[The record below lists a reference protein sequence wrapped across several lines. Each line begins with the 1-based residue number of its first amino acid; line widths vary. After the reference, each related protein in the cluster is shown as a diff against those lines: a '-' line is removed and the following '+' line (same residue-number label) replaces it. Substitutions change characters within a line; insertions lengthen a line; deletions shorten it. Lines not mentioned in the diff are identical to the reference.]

1 MTRFPRSLMPVRLLA
16 LATGLLLCGT
26 ASAGWTI
33 STRPAADPSV
43 AAGAVLVYPTIGD
56 ASADALRAALVE
68 YAARADI
75 RRLDAMVAH
84 RLVDDRAFQREL
96 AAALRRSAPR
106 ELTAALESSGNMH
119 NPRVVPLRAHV
130 EQSILETPTLQ
141 ALEAVLSTHGLG
153 FARAGI
159 EKFVVTG
166 PPEEPLF
173 SFMLFLRIHPVPTP
187 DHAPR

>member
-1 MTRFPRSLMPVRLLA
+1 MTLLPRSVMPVRLLA
-16 LATGLLLCGT
+16 LVVGLFLCGP
-26 ASAGWTI
+26 ASAGWTVESRPSADR
-33 STRPAADPSV
+33 STPAN
-43 AAGAVLVYPTIGD
+43 AVLMYPDSGD
-56 ASADALRAALVE
+56 ASADALRTALLE

-96 AAALRRSAPR
+96 ATALHRSAPR
-106 ELTAALESSGNMH
+106 ELAGALESSGNMH

-130 EQSILETPTLQ
+130 ERSVLETPTLQ

-166 PPEEPLF
+166 PPDEPLF
-173 SFMLFLRIHPVPTP
+173 SFMLFLRIHPAPTP
-187 DHAPR
+187 DDAPR